1 MKTYRA
7 DLHIHSCLS
16 PCADLDMSPR
26 AIAEVSVERGLDI
39 VALCD
44 HNSAENA
51 GAAIRAGA
59 QRGITVIPGMEIST
73 KEEVHLLALF
83 REEAQALAMQQI
95 VYEHLRGT
103 NRPELFGDQIVANEM
118 DEVEGFNDRRLIGA
132 TLLSFQE
139 VIREI
144 HRLEGLCIASH
155 VDRPSFSL
163 LSQLGFVPP
172 DSALDGVEIS
182 RPMQRDELVAQFP
195 GLEKLPMVFS
205 SDAHFIKDIGRLFTM
220 LSLEVPNLDEL
231 RMALEGK
238 GGRRIVDERAEV
250 KISPRM
256 R

>member
-1 MKTYRA
+1 MKAYKA

-26 AIAEVSVERGLDI
+26 AIAEVSAERGLDI
-39 VALCD
+39 IALCD

-59 QRGITVIPGMEIST
+59 QRGITVLPGLEINT

-83 REEAQALAMQQI
+83 QEEAQALAMQGV
-95 VYEHLRGT
+95 VYDHLRGT
-103 NRPELFGDQIVANEM
+103 NRPELFGDQVVANEL

-132 TLLSFQE
+132 TLLSLQE

-144 HRLEGLCIASH
+144 HRLQGLCIASH

-172 DSALDGVEIS
+172 DAALDGVEIS
-182 RPMQRDELVAQFP
+182 RPDRRDELVSEFP
-195 GLEKLPMVFS
+195 GLEKFPMVFS
-205 SDAHFIKDIGRLFTM
+205 SDAHFIKDIGKLFTM
-220 LSLEVPNLDEL
+220 LAMEAPNLDEL
-231 RMALEGK
+231 RMSLEGK
-238 GGRRIVDERAEV
+238 GGRRILDSCAEK
-250 KISPRM
+250 KISPCM
-256 R
+256 G